1 MSDPASTRRVDRRLR
16 WSVRLVALC
25 LSCCLLSFAFLAAAG
40 GGESALFRR
49 GTEALALGKFE
60 EAIEQFEAFADRE
73 PSHPDASFNRGMAY
87 LLRVRSGAERN
98 GDLGRAAAAFEETL
112 IMRSDDDDARHGLS
126 LIHAEVARRRAR
138 SGKPVVI
145 SSPSL
150 DRLIVN
156 LASAR
161 SWGIGAVVASFLLA
175 LGLLLRRRSEGPVH
189 LAGTL
194 LWPLSLVALAA
205 LLPLTLVATDL
216 QRSSRPGVLVL
227 REAFMMDEKGVTLG
241 GDPISEA
248 TRLELGQR
256 RGGRVSVRYGVREG
270 WLDASSV
277 RPLRTR

>member
-1 MSDPASTRRVDRRLR
+1 L
-16 WSVRLVALC
+16 LGFALD
-25 LSCCLLSFAFLAAAG
+25 AAG
-40 GGESALFRR
+40 GGSESPFFRR
-49 GTEALALGKFE
+49 GSEALSMGKFE
-60 EAIEQFEAFADRE
+60 EAIEQFEAFADRV

-87 LLRVRSGAERN
+87 LLRVRSGAEKN

-112 IMRSDDDDARHGLS
+112 IMRSDDDDARHALS

-138 SGKPVVI
+138 SGKPVVV

-150 DRLIVN
+150 DRLVVH

-175 LGLLLRRRSEGPVH
+175 LGLLLRRRQEGPVH

-194 LWPLSLVALAA
+194 LWPISAVALVA
-205 LLPLTLVATDL
+205 LLPLTLAATEL

-227 REAFMMDEKGVTLG
+227 REAYMMDEKGVALG
-241 GDPISEA
+241 GDPITEA

-256 RGGRVSVRYGVREG
+256 RGGRVSVRYGTREG
-270 WLDASSV
+270 WLDASAV